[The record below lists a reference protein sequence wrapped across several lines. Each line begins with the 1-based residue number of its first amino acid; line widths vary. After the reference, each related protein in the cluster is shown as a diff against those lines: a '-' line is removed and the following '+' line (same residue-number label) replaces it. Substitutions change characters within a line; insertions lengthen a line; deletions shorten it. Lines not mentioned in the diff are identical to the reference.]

1 MFLLSLSDFFFVA
14 RMRKTLE
21 NENACNAGYTKP
33 MLDPHFHLDVYHP
46 LSQPSSTF
54 TIAFYYHHQ
63 LSLLPYSV
71 VSSFTITAQYHHK
84 SATITIVSTSLHH
97 PRSWSLVTVIV
108 HCYCY
113 FITGVLACIMNKS
126 PRDEAFLSFSY
137 SDIILDDA
145 VIRCVCSS
153 PLQEF
158 PSKWWRWSEILS
170 YTPKGD
176 QSGHGPSFFYP

>member
-1 MFLLSLSDFFFVA
+1 MNSTLKTSGYFKIEGFASKHSPVCSTTPCFVMFLLSLSDFFFVA

-84 SATITIVSTSLHH
+84 SATITIVSTSLHDH
-97 PRSWSLVTVIV
+97 FSITTVMIT
-108 HCYCY
+108 CYCHSSLLLLLHNWC
-113 FITGVLACIMNKS
+113 TGLYY
-126 PRDEAFLSFSY
+126 E
-137 SDIILDDA
+137 
-145 VIRCVCSS
+145 
-153 PLQEF
+153 
-158 PSKWWRWSEILS
+158 
-170 YTPKGD
+170 
-176 QSGHGPSFFYP
+176 